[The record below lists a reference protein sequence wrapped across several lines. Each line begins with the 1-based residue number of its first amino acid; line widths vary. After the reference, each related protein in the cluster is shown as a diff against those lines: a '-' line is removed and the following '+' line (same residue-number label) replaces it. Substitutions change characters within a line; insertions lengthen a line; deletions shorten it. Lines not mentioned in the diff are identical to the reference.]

1 MNQLEKVVNI
11 GPVNA
16 EKLVQV
22 GINNIEDL
30 KKAGAENA
38 FLRIRTIDPGACL
51 HLLYG
56 LEGAVQGI
64 KKSHI
69 STLRKKELQDFFKH
83 CK

>member
-1 MNQLEKVVNI
+1 MNPLEDIVNI

-16 EKLVQV
+16 EKLVQA
-22 GINNIEDL
+22 GIPDIDTL
-30 KKAGAENA
+30 QKAGAENA

-64 KKSHI
+64 KKSHL
-69 STLRKKELQDFFKH
+69 SALRKKELQDFFKH